1 MSRFYSYLN
10 STSNIIN
17 LYKGEIPFAIF
28 LKQYFAKEKKF
39 GSKDRKQIS
48 ALCYN
53 YFRVANA
60 LNIVEKEEQF
70 LIASFLCE
78 STPNPILAFL
88 KPEFND
94 LIEELSALN
103 RQVDKMRVQSFKI
116 QARITEII
124 NGSSLEFVR
133 KICK

>member
-1 MSRFYSYLN
+1 MEELKN
-10 STSNIIN
+10 SV
-17 LYKGEIPFAIF
+17 
-28 LKQYFAKEKKF
+28 QM
-39 GSKDRKQIS
+39 DRELQK
-48 ALCYN
+48 
-53 YFRVANA
+53 
-60 LNIVEKEEQF
+60 
-70 LIASFLCE
+70 
-78 STPNPILAFL
+78 
-88 KPEFND
+88 EFND